1 VSEQKRFH
9 AEGEVATAKGA
20 AAAKAFMI
28 VSSRSSMP
36 LDQIAAAN
44 KNFWYQVYASDAAAK
59 TQIADGVKAGAKAI
73 VITVGASP
81 AATAKSA
88 TPVAVNWTAV
98 DSLKQG
104 VTVPVVVKG
113 ITTPADATAA
123 LQHGAQG
130 IIVSNYGGLLTTK
143 DAPILDLA
151 KIVDAVAGK
160 APVLVDGSFRRGT
173 DVLKALAFGAQG
185 VIVARPVMW
194 GLAAYG
200 DAGVQGVVENAADGT
215 GPLHGHVREVDDQN
229 ARPDRR
235 ESAWSDAGQDLNA
248 SAWHQQLTEVTV
260 GNIENKW
267 KTSMSRR
274 KAIAGLG
281 TMIAGSP
288 LLHAQL
294 DPRPLPMHKRTAGLD
309 EMLTAFD
316 FEPVMFANIPQ
327 ATYDYTAHG
336 DGGEHTLRRNRRR
349 STGLICARKA
359 IDPKTVDLSTQV
371 FDFKLKYPIIIAPSA
386 TQVALHPEGEAGMYR
401 AGVSCANTADDPQ
414 QQLRPR
420 RWSRWQRRQ
429 GAALVAV
436 LSAPGPR
443 RQP

>member
-1 VSEQKRFH
+1 MSDNPLSRRQALGSVGAIVAGTIAGSKLASGQTAAPAAPRAAPDMPKARVAPRDELVNVLEYEDEAKKTLAAGTFALIAGGDRAMFDRITLRPRMLVPTLDMDLSQTILGDTHFVPIIVGPVSEQKRFH
-9 AEGEVATAKGA
+9 VEGEVATAKGA
-20 AAAKAFMI
+20 AAAKAFII

-81 AATAKSA
+81 AATPKLA
-88 TPVAVNWTAV
+88 TPAAVNWTAV

-104 VTVPVVVKG
+104 VTVPVLVKG
-113 ITTPADATAA
+113 ITAPADATAA

-200 DAGVQGVVENAADGT
+200 DAGVQGVVEMLQTELARYMGMCGKSTIKMLDRT
-215 GPLHGHVREVDDQN
+215 VVKVHGPMP
-229 ARPDRR
+229 A
-235 ESAWSDAGQDLNA
+235 
-248 SAWHQQLTEVTV
+248 
-260 GNIENKW
+260 
-267 KTSMSRR
+267 KTSMLP
-274 KAIAGLG
+274 AG
-281 TMIAGSP
+281 T
-288 LLHAQL
+288 
-294 DPRPLPMHKRTAGLD
+294 
-309 EMLTAFD
+309 
-316 FEPVMFANIPQ
+316 N
-327 ATYDYTAHG
+327 
-336 DGGEHTLRRNRRR
+336 N
-349 STGLICARKA
+349 
-359 IDPKTVDLSTQV
+359 
-371 FDFKLKYPIIIAPSA
+371 
-386 TQVALHPEGEAGMYR
+386 
-401 AGVSCANTADDPQ
+401 
-414 QQLRPR
+414 
-420 RWSRWQRRQ
+420 
-429 GAALVAV
+429 
-436 LSAPGPR
+436 
-443 RQP
+443 

>member
-1 VSEQKRFH
+1 MSDNPLSRRQALGSVGAIVAGTIAGSKLASGQTPAPAAPRAAADVPKARVAPRDELVNVLEYEDEAKKALAAGTFALIAGGDRAMFDRITLRPRMLVPTLDMDLSQTILGDTHFVPIIVGPVSDQKRFH

-20 AAAKAFMI
+20 SAAKAFMI

-88 TPVAVNWTAV
+88 TPVAVNWAAV

-104 VTVPVVVKG
+104 VAVPVVVKG

-200 DAGVQGVVENAADGT
+200 DAGVQGVVEMLQTELARYMGMCGKSTIKMLDRT
-215 GPLHGHVREVDDQN
+215 VVKVHGPMP
-229 ARPDRR
+229 A
-235 ESAWSDAGQDLNA
+235 
-248 SAWHQQLTEVTV
+248 
-260 GNIENKW
+260 
-267 KTSMSRR
+267 KTSM
-274 KAIAGLG
+274 LPPG
-281 TMIAGSP
+281 T
-288 LLHAQL
+288 
-294 DPRPLPMHKRTAGLD
+294 
-309 EMLTAFD
+309 
-316 FEPVMFANIPQ
+316 N
-327 ATYDYTAHG
+327 
-336 DGGEHTLRRNRRR
+336 N
-349 STGLICARKA
+349 
-359 IDPKTVDLSTQV
+359 
-371 FDFKLKYPIIIAPSA
+371 
-386 TQVALHPEGEAGMYR
+386 
-401 AGVSCANTADDPQ
+401 
-414 QQLRPR
+414 
-420 RWSRWQRRQ
+420 
-429 GAALVAV
+429 
-436 LSAPGPR
+436 
-443 RQP
+443 

>member
-1 VSEQKRFH
+1 MSDKKFSRRQALGSVGAVVAGTIAGSTLASGQTAAPAAPRGAADAPKVKVAPRDELVNVLEYEDEAKKVLATGTFALIAGGDRAMFDRITLRPRMLVPTLDMDLSQTILGETQFVPIMVGPVSDQKRFH
-9 AEGEVATAKGA
+9 PDAELATAKGA

-28 VSSRSSMP
+28 VSSHSSAP

-88 TPVAVNWTAV
+88 TAVPVNWAAV

-104 VTVPVVVKG
+104 VTVPVIVKG

-130 IIVSNYGGLLTTK
+130 IIVSNFGGLLTTK

-200 DAGVQGVVENAADGT
+200 DAGVQGVVEMLQTELARYMGMCGKPNIKALDRTAVKVH
-215 GPLHGHVREVDDQN
+215 GPMP
-229 ARPDRR
+229 A
-235 ESAWSDAGQDLNA
+235 
-248 SAWHQQLTEVTV
+248 
-260 GNIENKW
+260 
-267 KTSMSRR
+267 KTSM
-274 KAIAGLG
+274 APAG
-281 TMIAGSP
+281 T
-288 LLHAQL
+288 
-294 DPRPLPMHKRTAGLD
+294 
-309 EMLTAFD
+309 
-316 FEPVMFANIPQ
+316 N
-327 ATYDYTAHG
+327 
-336 DGGEHTLRRNRRR
+336 N
-349 STGLICARKA
+349 
-359 IDPKTVDLSTQV
+359 
-371 FDFKLKYPIIIAPSA
+371 
-386 TQVALHPEGEAGMYR
+386 
-401 AGVSCANTADDPQ
+401 
-414 QQLRPR
+414 
-420 RWSRWQRRQ
+420 
-429 GAALVAV
+429 
-436 LSAPGPR
+436 
-443 RQP
+443 